1 MRLKTG
7 RFNLI
12 NARNIEKNESNT
24 GVYWPLILEENVRKI
39 SLYAFTLNIEKTI
52 QSVTALVGP
61 LALLKLRLLRG
72 NVKWERGSLNDST
85 PAHLFMGYIRIRTL
99 ANNIDVSASRRFQNM
114 YITLAV
120 SKCLQALRQVIS

>member
-39 SLYAFTLNIEKTI
+39 PLYAFTLNIEKTI
-52 QSVTALVGP
+52 QSLTTSVGP

-72 NVKWERGSLNDST
+72 NVKWGRGSLNDST
-85 PAHLFMGYIRIRTL
+85 PAHLFMGHIRIGTL
-99 ANNIDVSASRRFQNM
+99 ANNIDVNASRRFQNM

-120 SKCLQALRQVIS
+120 SKCL